1 MHGLDCIHGD
11 LKAVSLSPLPYL
23 PTSDPS
29 FQCNI
34 LVNSNHSAVL
44 ANFRLAFFLPKPGVN
59 TSAPVSDCDP
69 CSVRWLAPELLFPE
83 KFGLQSVRRTKET
96 DIYAFAMVM
105 YEVSP
110 LFAFPIVRLDLVFIL
125 SNT

>member
-1 MHGLDCIHGD
+1 M
-11 LKAVSLSPLPYL
+11 
-23 PTSDPS
+23 
-29 FQCNI
+29 
-34 LVNSNHSAVL
+34 
-44 ANFRLAFFLPKPGVN
+44 AFFLPKPGVN
-59 TSAPVSDCDP
+59 TGAPVSDCDP

-105 YEVSP
+105 YEVGP
-110 LFAFPIVRLDLVFIL
+110 LFVSSTLRLDLVFIL